1 MAGIRKTPPLLCH
14 TVDLHFPA
22 PLAVGCEPCLTSG
35 HWDVGRSTGPRTRG
49 HSSQVILHALL
60 LHLPDGPR
68 VEQRPP
74 SLAGGRAT
82 ARKGLG
88 TLGKQPVEGGLP
100 HTYLELFCD
109 PEIAIVLGL
118 WAVGVMCHSSYATLT
133 NMSVPRNT
141 SYCAALKTGRK
152 QQFTRKL
159 WWEKTSWARGE
170 KMSIF

>member
-1 MAGIRKTPPLLCH
+1 MAEIRKTPPFLCH

-22 PLAVGCEPCLTSG
+22 PLAVGCEPC
-35 HWDVGRSTGPRTRG
+35 HWDVGRSTGPHTRG
-49 HSSQVILHALL
+49 YSSRVILHALL

-100 HTYLELFCD
+100 HTHLELFCD

-118 WAVGVMCHSSYATLT
+118 WAMGVMCHSSYATPT
-133 NMSVPRNT
+133 NTSVPTENRQK
-141 SYCAALKTGRK
+141 AAIYKEIVVGKNILGKR
-152 QQFTRKL
+152 
-159 WWEKTSWARGE
+159 
-170 KMSIF
+170 